1 MPAPSDPDL
10 YDRLKVRK
18 LINAHGTLTR
28 LGGTLIAPRVMA
40 AMQAASRHWIDLP
53 DLLARSGDYVAEL
66 LGVEA
71 ALVTSGAA
79 AGLALATAACVAGDD
94 PALIQALPHSLG
106 HRYKVVI
113 PRCHRNGYDQA
124 VRQVGVELVEFGW
137 IKESAPWQLEAA
149 LDLHTAAVVYFVEF
163 AEVGGS
169 LPLEQVIALA
179 HQRGV
184 PVIVDAAAEIPPI
197 GNLRRFRDMGADLVI
212 FSGGK
217 DIGGP
222 QSSGL
227 IVGRRDLIEQCQ
239 LHGSPN
245 YSLGRS
251 MKVGKEEIVGLVTAL
266 EDYLAQDE
274 AAEMAQWE
282 AQAAYLASALNG
294 VRGVCARRVLL
305 SGPGIRPI
313 TVPRAMV
320 TWDAAALGL
329 TPAEVVRQLRAGEP
343 GIVVGLE
350 GAALLLNPQ
359 TLAPGEEKIVAARL
373 AEVLGGAVSP

>member
-1 MPAPSDPDL
+1 MPASPAPDL
-10 YDRLKVRK
+10 FDRLNVRK

-53 DLLARSGDYVAEL
+53 DLLARSGDYVAGL

-71 ALVTSGAA
+71 ALITNGAA
-79 AGLALATAACVAGDD
+79 AGLALATAACVTRDD
-94 PALIQALPHSLG
+94 PALIQSLPHHLG
-106 HRYKVVI
+106 ERFKVVV
-113 PRCHRNGYDQA
+113 PKSHRNGYDQA
-124 VRQVGVELVEFGW
+124 VRQVGVELMEFGW
-137 IKESAPWQLEAA
+137 IKESWPWQLEAA
-149 LDLHTAAVVYFVEF
+149 LDAHTAAVVYFVEF

-169 LPLEQVIALA
+169 LPLEQVIGLA

-197 GNLRRFRDMGADLVI
+197 GNLRRFCELGADLVI

-227 IVGRRDLIEQCQ
+227 IVGRRDLIDYCR
-239 LHGSPN
+239 LNGSPN
-245 YSLGRS
+245 YSVGRS
-251 MKVGKEEIVGLVTAL
+251 MKVGKEEIAGLVTAL
-266 EDYLAQDE
+266 EDYLVQDE

-282 AQAAYLASALNG
+282 AQTAYLAATLSA
-294 VRGVCARRVLL
+294 VPGVCAQRVLL

-313 TVPRAMV
+313 TVPRATV
-320 TWDAAALGL
+320 TWDARALSI
-329 TPAEVVRQLRAGEP
+329 TPAEVAQQLLAGEP
-343 GIVVGLE
+343 GIAVGQA
-350 GAALLLNPQ
+350 GDALLLNPQ
-359 TLAPGEEKIVAARL
+359 TLAPGEEQIVARRL
-373 AEVLGGAVSP
+373 IEILTHAGLG